1 MQKSSTT
8 GHTRRQRLAHGAR
21 AVVHFARHGGR
32 RPFSARLHRWS
43 GHLLRSLWYGS
54 ALTLTLLA
62 LVFSVARLWL
72 LPALAEK
79 NLEIVA
85 YLNEQ
90 SGYPV
95 TIDRLESYWDG
106 FNPGLRAYDFAVA
119 ADDRGR
125 SVARLKE
132 LRLSLAWLPLLIG
145 RIEINTLVLVEP
157 RLVFERLADGNFR
170 IGGFDPL
177 EIESPAE
184 QSGFMQWLFA
194 QRELVIENGEL
205 LWLDHKRDAA
215 RLTLTQVNLSLRN
228 SADHHQLGVQAL
240 FPASLCES
248 CSFIADVNGNPLT
261 DVDWA
266 GKIFVE
272 AVGLNI
278 DQLPP
283 IIREIL
289 PDEFRGRFSLR
300 LWSEW
305 KNSLLRLAKG
315 DVGVADLRL
324 PVPGLHRPLAVRQAQ
339 TNMAWRGGDETWSLD
354 LNKLQLALTGAP
366 WSAGRLRIEQRF
378 EDTVIRIKHID
389 VGDVSRFVAGLDE
402 KNQVLDWMRALCPSG
417 SLNEFRLVF
426 DKNWFDPAHYVLETE
441 AANLAFMAHR
451 DFPGLSGVSGR
462 LSAHSR
468 GGEFLLD
475 SAGGHVDLRQVFRAP
490 LEWQQAEGR
499 VRWQRTDEHWQVNA
513 DKFQLRSADGRA
525 RGAFEFRLPHL
536 AAAPYLKL
544 RFDFQDLNG
553 AHASRYFP
561 AILPGETRAWLERA
575 IIAGTGTTGH
585 AIFDGQVDKFPFR
598 DGNGKFE
605 VVAHVSNTLFE
616 YLPRWPRIEQGEVD
630 LLFRGPEM
638 LITASSGR
646 IGALAVGQVV
656 VSIADLGQPKNQLLR
671 INGRASGPLNDT
683 LRMLYETPPKDW
695 RAMLVPGLRGDGQ
708 GSLALDITVP
718 LSADPLRLDGQYQFR
733 HAALQTPFAGL
744 SLEAI
749 DGRLTFNQSGIT
761 GLQVGAQFLGGPAE
775 LRAATGRDQPLA
787 IEAKGRFTSAGLE
800 AVFGRS
806 LAGRLEGAAGWRGHL
821 RLAGGVPEFFWESD
835 LQGLGVNLPA
845 PLDKARAGSA
855 TLTARTVT
863 AGADHH
869 VLEVKL
875 DQRLSAQLAYL
886 KQATG
891 WVFNT
896 GRISIGGPP
905 AVLPEQA
912 GLYISLRAARL
923 DADRWLDYYKVHDF
937 RDGGGRAA
945 SGTVAEEVE
954 SRQEQRPRKSGATTA
969 STAPPSEPSMPA
981 WLARVTADIGALR
994 LFGHDFGALS
1004 LDIGKWPG
1012 EWHGQI
1018 KGDALSGSVLWPVA
1032 AGARGV
1038 PYLSLDYLVLPDTF
1052 AESNDTPVDPR
1063 DLPALSLKTA
1073 ALKWSSKNW
1082 GELEFAAAPLA
1093 TGWRVT
1099 RLRLAQPHTTFQA
1112 HGDWLLDSSGKPVTE
1127 LEVEVA
1133 SDDLGKTLAFLGYPD
1148 EIAGGE
1154 LTLSSNWM
1162 WPGGPSAFGFE
1173 QLDGAMTIAAG
1184 KGRLLKVQ
1192 QGAGRLLGVLNIS
1205 SITRYLSLD
1214 FSSIFGKGL
1223 NFDTIRGQ
1231 VSVERGNAYT
1241 QGLSIKGPS
1250 ASLHIA
1256 GRIGLA
1262 VRDLDLEIGVTPRF
1276 GEELTITSGLLG
1288 GPVVGAAVALMQ
1300 GLLKPQIEESTRVN
1314 YSVKGGWDE
1323 PTVIKLKKTG
1333 VAEPAAEN

>member
-1 MQKSSTT
+1 MQKSPTA

-21 AVVHFARHGGR
+21 AVAHFARHGGR

-54 ALTLTLLA
+54 ALALTLLA
-62 LVFSVARLWL
+62 LLFSVARLWL
-72 LPALAEK
+72 LPALADK
-79 NLEIVA
+79 NLEIAA
-85 YLNEQ
+85 YLSEQ

-106 FNPGLRAYDFAVA
+106 FNPGLRAFDFSVA

-125 SVARLKE
+125 PVARLKE

-157 RLVFERLADGNFR
+157 RLVFERLADGRFR

-194 QRELVIENGEL
+194 QRELIIENGEL
-205 LWLDHKRDAA
+205 LWIDHKRGAV
-215 RLTLTQVNLSLRN
+215 RLTLTQVSLSLRN
-228 SADHHQLGVQAL
+228 VADRHQLGVQAL
-240 FPASLCES
+240 FPVSLCES
-248 CSFIADVNGNPLT
+248 CSFIADVSGNPLA
-261 DVDWA
+261 DDDWA

-305 KNSLLRLAKG
+305 KKGLPRLVKG
-315 DVGVADLRL
+315 DIGVADLHL

-389 VGDVSRFVAGLDE
+389 VDDVSRFVAGLE
-402 KNQVLDWMRALCPSG
+402 QKNQVLDWMRALRPSG

-426 DKNWFDPAHYVLETE
+426 DRNWFDPAHYVLETE
-441 AANLAFMAHR
+441 AANLALMAYR
-451 DFPGLSGVSGR
+451 NFPGLSGVSGR

-475 SAGGHVDLRQVFRAP
+475 SAGGRVDLRQVFRAP

-513 DKFQLRSADGRA
+513 DKLRLRSADGRA
-525 RGAFEFRLPHL
+525 RGAFELRLPHQ
-536 AAAPYLKL
+536 ATAPYLKL

-605 VVAHVSNTLFE
+605 VVAHVSNALFE

-656 VSIADLGQPKNQLLR
+656 VSIADLGQTRNQLLR

-708 GSLALDITVP
+708 GSLVLDITVP
-718 LSADPLRLDGQYQFR
+718 LSADPLRLDGQYLFR
-733 HAALQTPFAGL
+733 RAALHTPFAGL
-744 SLEAI
+744 SLETI
-749 DGRLTFNQSGIT
+749 DGHLTFNQFGIT
-761 GLQVGAQFLGGPAE
+761 GLQVGGEFLGGPAE
-775 LRAATGRDQPLA
+775 LRAATGRGQPLA

-806 LAGRLEGAAGWRGHL
+806 LAGRLEGAAGWRGRL
-821 RLAGGVPEFFWESD
+821 RLVGGVPEFFWESD

-855 TLTARTVT
+855 TLTARTVI

-886 KQATG
+886 KQTPG

-896 GRISIGGPP
+896 GRINIGGPP

-912 GLYISLRAARL
+912 GLYLTLQAARL
-923 DADRWLDYYKVHDF
+923 DADRWLDYY
-937 RDGGGRAA
+937 
-945 SGTVAEEVE
+945 
-954 SRQEQRPRKSGATTA
+954 TA
-969 STAPPSEPSMPA
+969 STVPPREPSMPA

-994 LFGHDFGALS
+994 LFGHDVGALS

-1018 KGDALSGSVLWPVA
+1018 KGDALSGSVVWPVA
-1032 AGARGV
+1032 AGVRGV

-1052 AESNDTPVDPR
+1052 AESNDTHVDPR

-1073 ALKWSSKNW
+1073 ALKWSGKNW
-1082 GELEFAAAPLA
+1082 GELEFDAAPLA
-1093 TGWRVT
+1093 TGWRIS

-1173 QLDGAMTIAAG
+1173 QLNGAMTIAAG

-1214 FSSIFGKGL
+1214 FSGIFGKGL

-1231 VSVERGNAYT
+1231 ISVERGNAYT
-1241 QGLSIKGPS
+1241 QGLLIKGPS

-1262 VRDLDLEIGVTPRF
+1262 VRDLDLDIGVTPRF

-1300 GLLKPQIEESTRVN
+1300 GLLKPQIEESTRIN
-1314 YSVKGGWDE
+1314 YSVRGGWDE
-1323 PTVIKLKKTG
+1323 PTVIKLKKSG
-1333 VAEPAAEN
+1333 VAEPAAGN